1 MTGEKKQLSKM
12 CLTGFIFSVLP
23 AALGLVLSILALNA
37 YDNLDV
43 TLAYV
48 FVMAIL
54 PIVMCV
60 FSIVGLSLSIAGV
73 VTAKRDGKKGRG
85 LGIAG
90 IVLPVIYTVAAVVA
104 LCIFMGSCIN
114 NSKQKAAARETSDI
128 YKMGSAWG
136 NVDPHYDVSQYR
148 IPEGYQLDLDVS
160 VSKLQLEMYAESR
173 LDTITKSDDSYIKGT
188 RGDYTFLIIRRDRYN
203 EWDESE
209 YYGSVTYWTYG
220 YAQIYYETPWE
231 LLAYK
236 PQYLDMYKDPSERF
250 IIITNC
256 GDTKM
261 ITEFFEEVT

>member
-1 MTGEKKQLSKM
+1 MNGEKKQLSKT
-12 CLTGFIFSVLP
+12 CVTGFILSAFP
-23 AALGLVLSILALNA
+23 SILAVYLFIIWQA
-37 YDNLDV
+37 RD
-43 TLAYV
+43 YV
-48 FVMAIL
+48 PVAFIASIVIV
-54 PIVMCV
+54 PIAMFV
-60 FSIVGLSLSIAGV
+60 FSIIGLSLSIAGV

-90 IVLPVIYTVAAVVA
+90 IVLPVIYIVAAIVA
-104 LCIFMGSCIN
+104 LCIFVGSCIN
-114 NSKQKAAARETSDI
+114 DSKQKAAARETSDI

-148 IPEGYQLDLDVS
+148 IPEGYQLDSDVS

-173 LDTITKSDDSYIKGT
+173 LDTIIKSDDSYLKGT

-220 YAQIYYETPWE
+220 YAQIYYETQWE
-231 LLAYK
+231 FAAYR
-236 PQYLDMYKDPSERF
+236 PHYLDMYKDPSERF

-261 ITEFFEEVT
+261 ITEFFEEDT

>member
-23 AALGLVLSILALNA
+23 AALGLVLGILALNA

-60 FSIVGLSLSIAGV
+60 FSIIGLSLSIAGV
-73 VTAKRDGKKGRG
+73 VTAKRDGKKGWG
-85 LGIAG
+85 LGITG
-90 IVLPVIYTVAAVVA
+90 IVLPVIYTVAAIVA

-114 NSKQKAAARETSDI
+114 DSRQRTAARETSDI
-128 YKMGSAWG
+128 YKMGDVWG
-136 NVDPHYDVSQYR
+136 NADPQYDVSQYR
-148 IPEGYQLDLDVS
+148 IPEGYQLDSDVS

-188 RGDYTFLIIRRDRYN
+188 RGNYTFLIIRRDRYN

-209 YYGSVTYWTYG
+209 YYGGVTYWTYG
-220 YAQIYYETPWE
+220 YAQIYYETQWE
-231 LLAYK
+231 VLAYT
-236 PQYLDMYKDPSERF
+236 PHYLDMYKDPSDKY

-256 GDTKM
+256 GDSKV
-261 ITEFFEEVT
+261 ITEFFEGT

>member
-1 MTGEKKQLSKM
+1 MTEEKKKFNKM

-23 AALGLVLSILALNA
+23 AVLGLVLGILALNA
-37 YDNLDV
+37 HDNLDV
-43 TLAYV
+43 TLAYI

-114 NSKQKAAARETSDI
+114 NSKQKAAAQETSDI
-128 YKMGSAWG
+128 YKMGGVWG
-136 NVDPHYDVSQYR
+136 NADPQYDVSRYR
-148 IPEGYQLDLDVS
+148 IPEGYQLDSDVS

-231 LLAYK
+231 ILAYT
-236 PQYLDMYKDPSERF
+236 PHYLDMYKDPSERF

-261 ITEFFEEVT
+261 ITEFFEGT